1 LREDAQKLIE
11 EKTTME
17 GMVES
22 RDALIIEMAEDYG
35 LICMGENGDDED
47 QDDDDRGDAA
57 APPAPVPPAAA
68 PKEIIKE

>member
-35 LICMGENGDDED
+35 LICKGENGDDE
-47 QDDDDRGDAA
+47 
-57 APPAPVPPAAA
+57 
-68 PKEIIKE
+68 E